1 MVKFLHSMALGGGE
15 LYAKFVYFNTDDSPT
30 TSDPWAAP
38 LRFLSPVNFAS
49 RLVGV
54 NEDFIR
60 SSRMVSRLPSNED
73 SPRGLQVP
81 SGYLSETLLEAN
93 TAVSAFGV
101 FLLSLCSQSGVSRP
115 TATRIIAQHA
125 ASLKTNR
132 PHLRAVSGEKM

>member
-49 RLVGV
+49 RLVGA

-60 SSRMVSRLPSNED
+60 SSRMVSRLPSNENSLD
-73 SPRGLQVP
+73 DLTHLGCPYVLRDCRYRTKVA
-81 SGYLSETLLEAN
+81 SEL
-93 TAVSAFGV
+93 F
-101 FLLSLCSQSGVSRP
+101 QSTS
-115 TATRIIAQHA
+115 
-125 ASLKTNR
+125 
-132 PHLRAVSGEKM
+132 